1 LGLAST
7 TLLIWGLRRRLDA
20 RPPPLGFG
28 IVPPGLDR
36 SESGP
41 EPVDLSSVTEILERQ
56 RVEDR
61 HDCAQCYVSQAGEV
75 LLDVA
80 VGETAPGRALRTD
93 DLMLWYS
100 SGKPLTT
107 VAVLQLWERDRLELD
122 DLVADYIDGWG
133 AGKERC
139 TLRHVLTHT
148 GGFPMFRDTAYD
160 TDISYQETI
169 ARIAAYPADWEPGTA
184 AAYHPASGWKV
195 LGAVVEA
202 VDGRPI
208 DQYLRDEIIDPLG
221 MTDAYLGIP
230 VDVQTQLR
238 DRIVPVAWKGHRVPV
253 IDGDG
258 ALSMVPYRID
268 EVHNQAWHVAKIEP
282 GGGMRG
288 PARALGRFYE
298 SLLGHGSVRVLEP
311 RTVETMRAVHRY
323 GLRDPILGDAPPFGL
338 GVAVDFSGSP
348 GRRAFGHGGMASSR
362 GLADPDCDLVMVVIC
377 NGLPDP
383 LTAERRNSEI
393 TDAIYTALGPRAAR
407 FRRSA
412 SAERTVALAT

>member
-1 LGLAST
+1 VAS
-7 TLLIWGLRRRLDA
+7 
-20 RPPPLGFG
+20 
-28 IVPPGLDR
+28 GLDR
-36 SESGP
+36 SEPAPGTI
-41 EPVDLSSVTEILERQ
+41 DLSSVVEILERL

-61 HDCAQCYVSQAGEV
+61 HDCGQCYVSLDGEV

-80 VGETAPGRALRTD
+80 IGETAPGRPLRTD

-107 VAVLQLWERDRLELD
+107 VAVLQLWEQARLGLD

-139 TLRHVLTHT
+139 TLRHVLTHS
-148 GGFPMFRDTAYD
+148 GGFPMYRDTAFD
-160 TDISYQETI
+160 TDISYRETI
-169 ARIAAYPADWEPGTA
+169 ERIAAHPADWEPGTA
-184 AAYHPASGWKV
+184 AAYHPATGWKV

-208 DQYLRDEIIDPLG
+208 DQYLRDEVIAPLE
-221 MTDAYLGIP
+221 MNDTFLGIP
-230 VDVQTQLR
+230 VDVQTDLG
-238 DRIVPVAWKGHRVPV
+238 DRIVPVTWKGHRLPV

-268 EVHNQAWHVAKIEP
+268 QIHNEPWHIAKVEP

-288 PARALGRFYE
+288 PAHALGRFYE
-298 SLLGHGSVRVLEP
+298 SLLGYRSVRVLEP
-311 RTVETMRAVHRY
+311 RTVEMMSAVHRY
-323 GLRDPILGDAPPFGL
+323 GLPDPILGSSPPFGL
-338 GVAVDFSGSP
+338 GVAVDFTGSP
-348 GRRAFGHGGMASSR
+348 GRRAFGHGGMGSSR
-362 GLADPDCDLVMVVIC
+362 GLADPDCGLVMVVIC

-383 LTAERRNSEI
+383 LAAERRNRDI
-393 TDAIYTALGPRAAR
+393 TDAVYTALGERAAR

-412 SAERTVALAT
+412 EPERTVAVPT